1 MNIYQSVTHYRLSA
15 IVSQV
20 VRKLGDFTGGSY
32 AMVTHKSSRRRK
44 ASLHISLDA
53 DLSRRLRMVSEKM
66 SIPLSHLSSLALSRA
81 VSAFEAE
88 LGIKREDVVGE
99 NS

>member
-1 MNIYQSVTHYRLSA
+1 MTVTCRS
-15 IVSQV
+15 
-20 VRKLGDFTGGSY
+20 G
-32 AMVTHKSSRRRK
+32 RRRK

-53 DLSRRLRMVSEKM
+53 DLSKRLRLVSEKM

-88 LGIKREDVVGE
+88 LGIRRDFEGE
-99 NS
+99 QP

>member
-1 MNIYQSVTHYRLSA
+1 MIGSSGK
-15 IVSQV
+15 S
-20 VRKLGDFTGGSY
+20 TGGSD
-32 AMVTHKSSRRRK
+32 VTVTCRSGRRRK

-53 DLSRRLRMVSEKM
+53 DLSKRLRLVSEKM

-88 LGIKREDVVGE
+88 LGIRRDFEGE
-99 NS
+99 QP